1 MLPWSVSFSSRVR
14 INFTFCN
21 QIEFPLRPWRKNP
34 TYLVTSRVEAHR
46 WSGKAPWSNI
56 CFDLVI
62 RFKVRIQPWRTG
74 NLRRRYVGP
83 YMTRVKWRQIWK
95 KMPSCVLCDGE
106 VFDCIDGLYYC
117 QSCGTQ
123 SQVTTS
129 SFSFVLKCLSRSIQ
143 ALCFTVAHNCHGA
156 NKYLTANS
164 TTKPKSSGL
173 LQLEWNCPF
182 SCLN

>member
-34 TYLVTSRVEAHR
+34 TYLVTSRVEARR

-62 RFKVRIQPWRTG
+62 RFKVRIQPRRTG

-83 YMTRVKWRQIWK
+83 YMTIVKWRQIWK
-95 KMPSCVLCDGE
+95 NAVVCFVRWRSLWLYWWTVLLPKLWNSVSGNHFKLFLCVKMSFTIDTRT
-106 VFDCIDGLYYC
+106 VFHWGP
-117 QSCGTQ
+117 Q
-123 SQVTTS
+123 
-129 SFSFVLKCLSRSIQ
+129 LSR
-143 ALCFTVAHNCHGA
+143 H
-156 NKYLTANS
+156 
-164 TTKPKSSGL
+164 
-173 LQLEWNCPF
+173 
-182 SCLN
+182 

>member
-1 MLPWSVSFSSRVR
+1 MKDW
-14 INFTFCN
+14 
-21 QIEFPLRPWRKNP
+21 EFEETIRWAIHDK
-34 TYLVTSRVEAHR
+34 SEMEA
-46 WSGKAPWSNI
+46 
-56 CFDLVI
+56 
-62 RFKVRIQPWRTG
+62 
-74 NLRRRYVGP
+74 NL
-83 YMTRVKWRQIWK
+83 K

-143 ALCFTVAHNCHGA
+143 ELCFTVAHNCHGI

-164 TTKPKSSGL
+164 TTKPKSSRL

-182 SCLN
+182 SCLT